1 MCNPYKSVK
10 KNEVSK
16 GFNSL
21 SFVGFL
27 IIFTTLFVFLGA
39 QLSAMPSPITGQA
52 TIKYYPNGTSYLAY
66 ISDRG
71 TASLTNVP
79 NIDVSALSC
88 GFGVFGLDG
97 IAGCAITYT
106 GAFVS
111 FTQMSSDNTLLT
123 MVVGILILLFA
134 WAIATLWGGS

>member
-1 MCNPYKSVK
+1 MECNSYQNGK
-10 KNEVSK
+10 KKRTK

-21 SFVGFL
+21 SFFAFL
-27 IIFTTLFVFLGA
+27 LVFLSIFVFLGA
-39 QLSAMPSPITGQA
+39 QYATAPAPVTGQA
-52 TIKYYPNGTSYLAY
+52 IIKYNPDGTSYLAY

-71 TASLTNVP
+71 TISINNVP
-79 NIDVSALSC
+79 NVDVSALSC

-97 IAGCAITYT
+97 LASCAINYI
-106 GAFVS
+106 GAFIS

-123 MVVGILILLFA
+123 IVVGILILLFA